1 MPLPARASW
10 GYDMTVLANF
20 EVVYLLPFLEMPTA
34 APDPAVPGMYR
45 HTTKVRAAGELEII
59 SQILGKGGTVISMK
73 KERERRSMFH
83 TVPKEYK
90 RQLLQ
95 ATTFSIQG
103 GMSAGRALQAVI
115 ESETGPMRPVVEP
128 ALVVINA
135 GGSCYEAIKAMD
147 IYDETTLAIIESG
160 ELTGNI
166 VDALETAAKHQE
178 GRAAEQKIMFGAVSW
193 TVLDILFSVSGI
205 LGNIWGLLPQ
215 AEASMHNVPADAA
228 ERVESAIRVAY
239 VVNWT
244 LLFGTVILISLF
256 LYCLMGALSKSP
268 RWRAGA
274 DRVMQSI
281 PFFNQAVLQSAVAAS
296 CTVAQSLI
304 RGGVS
309 LITVSDIASRSTRN
323 WKVQTFW
330 ANVRE
335 KLNQGESIARCFSGS
350 DLFTHAE
357 RILLVSHTSR
367 EQLSDTC
374 GVITVQRRARAET
387 AAKRFSGF
395 AFFASLLYSAIS
407 VVVTL
412 WVSYL
417 QYTAMMASNN
427 SLGG

>member
-1 MPLPARASW
+1 MSILS
-10 GYDMTVLANF
+10 NF
-20 EVVYLLPFLEMPTA
+20 QVVYLLPFLETPTA
-34 APDPAVPGMYR
+34 SPDPNVPGMYR
-45 HTTKVRAAGELEII
+45 HTAKLRASGEPEIV

-73 KERERRSMFH
+73 KEREQRSMFH

-95 ATTFSIQG
+95 ATTFAIKG

-115 ESETGPMRPVVEP
+115 ESETGPMRATVEP
-128 ALVVINA
+128 ALLVINA

-193 TVLDILFSVSGI
+193 TMLDILFSVSGI
-205 LGNIWGLLPQ
+205 VGNIWGLLPQ

-228 ERVESAIRVAY
+228 ARVESAIRVAY
-239 VVNWT
+239 IVNWA
-244 LLFGTVILISLF
+244 LLFGTFILIGVF
-256 LYCLMGALSKSP
+256 LYCLLGALSKSP
-268 RWRAGA
+268 KWRAGA
-274 DRVMQSI
+274 DKVMQSI
-281 PFFNQAVLQSAVAAS
+281 PFFSEAVLQSAVAAS

-304 RGGVS
+304 KGGVS

-323 WKVQTFW
+323 WTVKSFW
-330 ANVRE
+330 TNVSH

-367 EQLSDTC
+367 EQLSDTF
-374 GVITVQRRARAET
+374 GVITGQRRERAES

-395 AFFASLLYSAIS
+395 AFFASLLYSALA